1 MIREKKLRSPANVQ
15 LNTRLTTRMR
25 LHNTL
30 FIFDLS
36 SLTACIAST
45 HAGLKMPEFSSKF
58 HFDQA
63 HFSSAFAYLGSGCQP
78 DFSMNITKGIR
89 IFKSSHQSFFSDCSR
104 SQPSLKA

>member
-15 LNTRLTTRMR
+15 LNTRLTTLMR
-25 LHNTL
+25 LHDPL

-89 IFKSSHQSFFSDCSR
+89 IL
-104 SQPSLKA
+104 SLVINLSLATALAANLA

>member
-58 HFDQA
+58 HFDQGIFQVPLPTLA
-63 HFSSAFAYLGSGCQP
+63 LAANLTSRRISRKEFEFLSLVINLSLVTARSANLA
-78 DFSMNITKGIR
+78 
-89 IFKSSHQSFFSDCSR
+89 
-104 SQPSLKA
+104 